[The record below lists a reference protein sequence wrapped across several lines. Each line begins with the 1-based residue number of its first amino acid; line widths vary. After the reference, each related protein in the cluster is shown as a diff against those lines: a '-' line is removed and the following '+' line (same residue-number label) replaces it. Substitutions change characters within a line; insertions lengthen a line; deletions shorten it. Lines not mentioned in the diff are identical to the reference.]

1 MQTQPSREWSAAV
14 EAVASAIASGRLG
27 PGELAELRRLSPE
40 DPAPPAFWHAL
51 IRLVEPKDQGPGGT
65 DRRQAW
71 ERQWAV
77 ILAGMATLGHI
88 RDTSF
93 GQALAEAGY
102 AEPRLRRLLRARGTR
117 LWDEVRLGVRFL
129 AAKGAAIRWQDCAEL
144 VLADPEAHPSWAER
158 VRRHIA
164 RDYFRVLYHREKG
177 DQT

>member
-1 MQTQPSREWSAAV
+1 MPIQPSREWSTAV
-14 EAVASAIASGRLG
+14 DAVASAIASGRLG
-27 PGELAELRRLSPE
+27 AGELAELRRLSPE

-51 IRLVEPKDQGPGGT
+51 IRLVEPRDPGPANA

-71 ERQWAV
+71 EHQWAV
-77 ILAGMATLGHI
+77 ILAGMAILDH
-88 RDTSF
+88 RPDTSF
-93 GQALAEAGY
+93 GQALAETGY

-129 AAKGAAIRWQDCAEL
+129 AAKGAAIRWQDCAGL
-144 VLADPEAHPSWAER
+144 VLADPETQPSWAEQ